1 MAVRGNPLNPATRSY
16 AAALWHRILRMPND
30 QDKFCGSCLF
40 ILTEE
45 GLARRKIRVF
55 FRGFELE
62 ENGAACNLLSAGR
75 LIPVLYRTKSQ
86 HRLEKFSPTVS
97 YYLFSCRVSSPRV
110 PQSRP
115 APPPIVQS
123 ASETATHSHS
133 PAPLDG
139 RILRSPIPLHVPRKS
154 RSSTSASSPARA
166 RCTTASTAPLRERP
180 ATEMDRSEICRSFF
194 HPRSQ
199 AETARHHR
207 GKDPCT
213 SAINRLSQKKRI
225 PQPPQSPLP
234 ESPLAA
240 PQSLSPLNIQVLLQP
255 SELSLPRR

>member
-1 MAVRGNPLNPATRSY
+1 
-16 AAALWHRILRMPND
+16 MPND

-45 GLARRKIRVF
+45 GVARHKIRVF
-55 FRGFELE
+55 LRGFELE

-75 LIPVLYRTKSQ
+75 LISILDRSKSQ
-86 HRLEKFSPTVS
+86 HRIEKILPIVSSP
-97 YYLFSCRVSSPRV
+97 LFSCRLSSPRV

-115 APPPIVQS
+115 APPPTAQS
-123 ASETATHSHS
+123 APETATRSHS
-133 PAPLDG
+133 PGPLDG

-154 RSSTSASSPARA
+154 RSSASASSPARA

-180 ATEMDRSEICRSFF
+180 ATETDRSEICRPSF
-194 HPRSQ
+194 HPRSP

-207 GKDPCT
+207 GKGPCP
-213 SAINRLSQKKRI
+213 SVSNRLSQRKRI